1 MTRVRRIGV
10 ISLANM
16 FAAITFVLS
25 LVFIAFFLLVVL
37 PMRDEVVTSYFSV
50 PRGGAIAFFLLVP
63 FIYAAIGWIG
73 GAVSALVYNLVAGFT
88 GGVQVQLEH
97 REQPVAPPV
106 AWTPVAPPSSSPTS
120 PPATGFTPPAEAP
133 SSSSPRED

>member
-25 LVFIAFFLLVVL
+25 LVFIVFVLLVVL
-37 PMRDEVVTSYFSV
+37 PMRDEVVTRYFNV
-50 PRGGAIAFFLLVP
+50 PRSGAIAFFLLVP

-88 GGVQVQLEH
+88 GGVQLQLEH
-97 REQPVAPPV
+97 REQPVAPPP
-106 AWTPVAPPSSSPTS
+106 AWTPTAPP
-120 PPATGFTPPAEAP
+120 PPAPPDTAFVPPAEP
-133 SSSSPRED
+133 PGSSPPRDD